1 MRVVSLLAH
10 GGHLSLSNYLLIG
23 SGAFMVAKRSLA
35 IRKLHYA
42 FIAGIGVGTGQI
54 EGYMLR

>member
-1 MRVVSLLAH
+1 
-10 GGHLSLSNYLLIG
+10 
-23 SGAFMVAKRSLA
+23 MVAKRSLA

-54 EGYMLR
+54 VGYMLR